1 MKNFNRLY
9 ALLLGCLLF
18 PSVVSAQMSIYDV
31 DVYVDVTA
39 ESAAEAKEQAMT
51 QANRTA
57 FNTVARKITTS
68 DTYASLAEMSDDQ
81 ILNFVKEVSIKSE
94 KSSNV
99 RYMANLR
106 VSVNDELLKQYMA
119 EKSITPAI
127 VSASNILIIPTF
139 REFKT
144 DTPML
149 WEADNIW
156 RKAWEEE
163 VNKEDDIVKFS
174 SIIPNGSNYASLDVK
189 KALNLNKSAME
200 QVAFN
205 NSTSDIYVADA
216 VYNGIEGITVNIISY
231 QDGSTEV
238 VEVYGDRSPQLLIN
252 AIGEVR
258 KAIINKLKNQSII
271 ENTQRNKATAIY
283 DYRTMTEWVKIEKAL
298 REVERINDIK
308 IIAMTSGKV
317 QFEIDYTGSFQKL
330 EQKLAVK
337 GFALTPH
344 GEIYLLEK
352 R

>member
-1 MKNFNRLY
+1 
-9 ALLLGCLLF
+9 
-18 PSVVSAQMSIYDV
+18 MSIYDV

-39 ESAAEAKEQAMT
+39 ESAASAKEEAMT

-57 FNTVARKITTS
+57 FNTVARKITTNE
-68 DTYASLAEMSDDQ
+68 TYALLADMNDDQ
-81 ILNFVKEVSIKSE
+81 ILNFIKEVTIKSE

-106 VSVNDELLKQYMA
+106 VTINDELLKQYMA

-163 VNKEDDIVKFS
+163 NNKEDDIVKFS

-200 QVAFN
+200 QVSFN
-205 NSTSDIYVADA
+205 NGTSDIYVADA
-216 VYNGIEGITVNIISY
+216 VYNGIEGITVNILSY

-238 VEVYGDRSPQLLIN
+238 VEIYGDRSPQLLIN
-252 AIGEVR
+252 AIAEVK

-271 ENTQRNKATAIY
+271 ENTQRNKVTAIY
-283 DYRTMTEWVKIEKAL
+283 DYRSMSEWVKIEKSL
-298 REVERINDIK
+298 REVGRVNDIK
-308 IIAMTSGKV
+308 IVAMTSGKV
-317 QFEIDYTGSFQKL
+317 QFEIDFTGSLEKL
-330 EQKLAVK
+330 EQKLNARN
-337 GFALTPH
+337 FYLIPQ
-344 GEIYLLEK
+344 GEAYILEK
-352 R
+352 REQQ